1 MSREIPIS
9 VHPEFMQGKPR
20 IFTRSSS
27 LPNGP
32 KLQWV
37 VENSNPSEAYQKEQA
52 SKTEHTQIADD
63 SPTQRANGNNID
75 QKYKFWKSSLPVDYP
90 QVQYSSAGKP
100 SVMRDATEGKEQR
113 RHFFRGN
120 PFVGD
125 LDKVFEDHYTSGSP
139 LPVRLARRNTYS
151 AGNLRETLPS
161 APKIGKTSRRNRKG
175 TSFNIP
181 IQVEFDEIKGGKEGE
196 EEGLVEDKAVK
207 EENERK
213 DNWLE
218 SVQDEEK
225 TTKTGSEVDSK
236 QGNCNVLKIGKA
248 ACAVNFDK
256 MKDYDDTEMVKD
268 QEVAEKS
275 NLNSSEDVDRGI
287 HEDKANTEQGE
298 EKGEEP
304 QSTESLPQEFIE
316 ENESK
321 NKLLTIQSILKKAE
335 KLDKEVNAVS
345 DMSKTK
351 AYVTLEED
359 LTCLLLELDGIE
371 ANRDGN
377 IRLARKRAVQQL
389 QRTLTRLEEKV
400 SCKDVQNSEKEEKD
414 GSCLNRNEN
423 VH

>member
-37 VENSNPSEAYQKEQA
+37 VENLNPSEASQEQA
-52 SKTEHTQIADD
+52 SKTEHTQIAGD
-63 SPTQRANGNNID
+63 SPTQRANGKNMD

-90 QVQYSSAGKP
+90 QHSSAGKP
-100 SVMRDATEGKEQR
+100 CVMRDATEGKERR

-181 IQVEFDEIKGGKEGE
+181 IQVEFDEIKGGKQGE
-196 EEGLVEDKAVK
+196 EKGLEEDKAVK

-213 DNWLE
+213 NNWLE
-218 SVQDEEK
+218 SVQDAEK

-236 QGNCNVLKIGKA
+236 EGNYNVLKIDKA
-248 ACAVNFDK
+248 ACAVNFDQ
-256 MKDYDDTEMVKD
+256 MEDCDDTEMVKD

-275 NLNSSEDVDRGI
+275 NLNSSEDADRGI
-287 HEDKANTEQGE
+287 HEDNANTEQGE
-298 EKGEEP
+298 VKGEQP

-351 AYVTLEED
+351 AYLTLEED

-371 ANRDGN
+371 ANQDGN

-400 SCKDVQNSEKEEKD
+400 SCKELQNSGKEEKD

-423 VH
+423 IY